1 MVSLAFAFQVPN
13 PLVLYISV
21 LHWLI
26 NLKYKMKMEIQINCG
41 RLALDCLPPEVIYDM
56 IRLC

>member
-1 MVSLAFAFQVPN
+1 MVPLTFAFQVPN
-13 PLVLYISV
+13 LLVLYDSV

-26 NLKYKMKMEIQINCG
+26 NVKYKMKMEIQINCD

-56 IRLC
+56 IKLF